1 MSDIVLN
8 ATTYV
13 GEGIQNGVTNFINRS
28 AELLSGFSSLVGRV
42 RNQNKRVEVR
52 WNLAVP
58 VLVADDSPC
67 GCAGEVR
74 FITYAEVSVK
84 FDQRAD
90 LAHRTDVYERLVD
103 LLAATQVG
111 SSIKNLQPPV

>member
-1 MSDIVLN
+1 MSNIVLN

-28 AELLSGFSSLVGRV
+28 AGLLSGFSSLVGRV

-74 FITYAEVSVK
+74 FISYAEVSIK

-90 LAHRTDVYERLVD
+90 AAHRTDVYGRLLD
-103 LLAATQVG
+103 LITSTQFE
-111 SSIKNLQPPV
+111 SSVKDLQPPV

>member
-1 MSDIVLN
+1 MSNIVLN
-8 ATTYV
+8 AVTYV

-52 WNLAVP
+52 WNLAIP

-74 FITYAEVSVK
+74 FITYVELSVK

-90 LAHRTDVYERLVD
+90 HAHRTDVYSRLLDLVAAAQVESSVVD
-103 LLAATQVG
+103 
-111 SSIKNLQPPV
+111 LQPPV